1 MDIAITDIAVATH
14 TMAFGAGGLFSAFI
28 GWLEYRHW
36 RKEAE
41 AARTAVDRDEL
52 LLTERY
58 LADENAHLKARLA
71 DAYIRGPKGRFQK
84 AVM

>member
-1 MDIAITDIAVATH
+1 MGIEITTFTFATH

-28 GWLEYRHW
+28 GWLERRFW

-41 AARTAVDRDEL
+41 KVRASIDRDEL

-84 AVM
+84 AVL